1 MIVYHFC
8 VFYRGMSLW
17 QRVKG
22 DTGDEF
28 DVEIDFEENQMT
40 SYAYTN
46 DVVEH
51 QNGNT
56 EF

>member
-1 MIVYHFC
+1 MIVFHFC
-8 VFYRGMSLW
+8 VFYRGLSLW
-17 QRVKG
+17 QRIKG

-28 DVEIDFEENQMT
+28 NSETDFEENQMT
-40 SYAYTN
+40 SYDTN
-46 DVVEH
+46 DVVEQ